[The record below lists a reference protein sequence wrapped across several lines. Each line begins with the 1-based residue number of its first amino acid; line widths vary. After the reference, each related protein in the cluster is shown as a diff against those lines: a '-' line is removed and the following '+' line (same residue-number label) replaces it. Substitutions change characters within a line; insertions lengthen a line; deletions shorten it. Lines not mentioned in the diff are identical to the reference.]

1 MGEFKA
7 TNPRADAQ
15 KLLPAGFEPRVL
27 EPSLPAVND
36 GEYRADD
43 PTAIDGRDPDLQL
56 VTPTTAGDVT
66 WDELSRR
73 HAHLS
78 DFASSHW
85 LGAWSRLSALSDPY
99 TSTVSA
105 LGQLA
110 FFVIAPARFEA
121 QGKLGLRYTHG
132 GFGTPFYGN
141 DRQIR
146 IEGQHL
152 VVQDGAMA
160 QGEGITTIRDAARQ
174 VGIEYNEK
182 WGPSLHDPPAP
193 TDPDAPLMIDRGSV
207 RTCSDILGFGFSV
220 LEQIRTEAGGEE
232 KPSRVQLWP
241 EHFDAAVEIGVE
253 GVGRRAG
260 FGASPGYPAHPE
272 PFLYVSPWAKD
283 WLDDPY
289 WNADFGGSILGYDE
303 LLAADDQRETALAF
317 LRRGLEL
324 IRNRRSV

>member
-1 MGEFKA
+1 MNQFKA
-7 TNPRADAQ
+7 TNPRKDAQ
-15 KLLPAGFEPRVL
+15 GLLPAGFEARVL
-27 EPSLPAVND
+27 EPSPPPVND

-43 PTAIDGRDPDLQL
+43 PTTLDDRDPTLEV

-66 WDELSRR
+66 WDEISRR
-73 HAHLS
+73 HPDLS
-78 DFASSHW
+78 EFASSHW
-85 LGAWSRLSALSDPY
+85 LGSWSRLPVLTDQH

-110 FFVIAPARFEA
+110 FFVIGPARFTA
-121 QGKLGLRYTHG
+121 QEKLGLRYTHG
-132 GFGTPFYGN
+132 GFGTPFFGE

-152 VVQDGAMA
+152 IVQNGAMA
-160 QGEGITTIRDAARQ
+160 RGQEITTIRDAVRQ

-182 WGPSLHDPPAP
+182 WGPPFRDPPAP
-193 TDPDAPLMIDRGSV
+193 TDPDEPLVIDPGSV

-220 LEQIRTEAGGEE
+220 LEQIRTEARGDE

-253 GVGRRAG
+253 GVNRRAG

-272 PFLYVSPWAKD
+272 PFVYVSPWAKD

-289 WNADFGGSILGYDE
+289 WNADFGGSILRYDE
-303 LLAADDQRETALAF
+303 LLAAENHRETALAF

-324 IRNRRSV
+324 IRAR

>member
-1 MGEFKA
+1 MSDIEA

-15 KLLPAGFEPRVL
+15 RLLPPGFEARVL
-27 EPSLPAVND
+27 EPSPPPMNHGD
-36 GEYRADD
+36 YRADD
-43 PTAIDGRDPDLQL
+43 PTALDERDPNLEV

-73 HAHLS
+73 HPHLS
-78 DFASSHW
+78 EFASSHW
-85 LGAWSRLSALSDPY
+85 LGAWSRLPVLTDQH

-110 FFVIAPARFEA
+110 FFVIGPARFAVQER
-121 QGKLGLRYTHG
+121 LGLRYTHG

-146 IEGQHL
+146 IEGQYL

-160 QGEGITTIRDAARQ
+160 AGEEVTTLRRAAQ
-174 VGIEYNEK
+174 QAGIEYSEK
-182 WGPSLHDPPAP
+182 WGPKWHDPPAP
-193 TDPDAPLMIDRGSV
+193 TDPDAPLAIDPGSV

-220 LEQIRTEAGGEE
+220 LEQLRTEVRDEE

-253 GVGRRAG
+253 AVGRRAG

-272 PFLYVSPWAKD
+272 PFVYVSPWAKD

-303 LLAADDQRETALAF
+303 LLAADNQRETALGF

-324 IRNRRSV
+324 IRAR